1 MDPINLP
8 AIQPCVCPAQHLK
21 VHFQNRPVQAPTD
34 LPWAPA
40 LHIALAHRQLDTAAL
55 LVDWG
60 ADRATGQHGTHG
72 ITALMVASANALLP
86 FLDHL
91 LDSDQAFR
99 HSSHFHPATIN
110 WEDSF
115 SISMKDYTMAVGNVP
130 ERRMLSRRLAALEAR
145 FSGNPSCRY

>member
-115 SISMKDYTMAVGNVP
+115 SISMKDYTMAVLWEP
-130 ERRMLSRRLAALEAR
+130 ELSVLNLAK
-145 FSGNPSCRY
+145 